1 MKLLIALADIA
12 AFTAFSTNISAHLV
26 TPYIREAQTF
36 DVKLPA
42 LVRTELEAELPTIDP
57 LFKPDDFEA
66 VNFPQ
71 AAVLA
76 GWANPKLARA
86 WYEAIRP
93 LLALEAARRM
103 LLWHGLH
110 LTPDGAE
117 STADRP
123 ITDGQRAALRA
134 DLQAK
139 AVHYR
144 ALYEAALHTLAPIS
158 AATSCTPTR
167 RRPGNGGLRSAAI

>member
-1 MKLLIALADIA
+1 MKLLITLTDIA
-12 AFTAFSTNISAHLV
+12 AFTAFSTNIGAHLV

-36 DVKLPA
+36 DVKLPV
-42 LVRTELEAELPTIDP
+42 LVRAELEAELPTINP
-57 LFKPDDFEA
+57 LFKPEEFEA

-71 AAVLA
+71 EAVAA

-110 LTPDGAE
+110 ITPAGCENGSAL
-117 STADRP
+117 P

-139 AVHYR
+139 AMHYR
-144 ALYEAALHTLAPIS
+144 ALYEAALHTLAPI
-158 AATSCTPTR
+158 TSPAGCAPTR
-167 RRPGNGGLRSAAI
+167 RRPSNGGLRSAAL